1 MDSLNVAGRKIRA
14 FGEYAECCDDA
25 PDLHGPCNSKLF
37 GLCEIWNDLRYYF
50 IYNLNSINQWLS
62 WVIKWRSDLETTIS
76 IPGMFQTSNKG
87 HFPIPND
94 SVQTESNLF
103 GSVAMLL
110 FSNNFNDNQLSNN
123 CLISFSGKEKTS
135 TLFQLIK
142 VL

>member
-14 FGEYAECCDDA
+14 LGEYAECRDDA
-25 PDLHGPCNSKLF
+25 PDLHGPCNLKLF

-62 WVIKWRSDLETTIS
+62 WVLKWRSDLETTIS

-87 HFPIPND
+87 YFPIPND

-123 CLISFSGKEKTS
+123 CLISIFGKEKTS